1 MAKKRIFSK
10 IVWFS
15 LSVILILVVLSAF
28 SDEDGESQDKTQ
40 AEQSEEYQNS
50 TVSFSQGLSIADF
63 KFGDKEQKV
72 FKTLKA
78 KGYRPYDFDDLNTDR
93 IGETFADRYFTE
105 AYLYEK
111 EDGKFEGLDSS
122 YVVVSFDEFYK
133 LAGIEV
139 TLKNLKIDYSDF
151 QNSLVGHLTEI
162 DKKCIGGHG
171 YVLDEKETKME
182 SDNDMTFVYKNK
194 NGDVCALHVT
204 IPQFDFTQF
213 DFNLTFISRTYLAAE
228 RLMFDAMNKKYHSF

>member
-1 MAKKRIFSK
+1 MAKKKIFSK
-10 IVWFS
+10 IVWFL
-15 LSVILILVVLSAF
+15 LSVILILIVLSAF
-28 SDEDGESQDKTQ
+28 SDEDEESQDETQ

-50 TVSFSQGLSIADF
+50 TTSFSQGLSIADF

-93 IGETFADRYFTE
+93 IGETFTSRYFTE

-111 EDGKFEGLDSS
+111 EGGKFEGFDSS
-122 YVVVSFDEFYK
+122 YVIVSFDEFYK
-133 LAGIEV
+133 LAGVEV

-171 YVLDEKETKME
+171 YVLDEKETELK

-194 NGDVCALHVT
+194 NGDVCTLHVT
-204 IPQFDFTQF
+204 IPQF

-228 RLMFDAMNKKYHSF
+228 KLMFDVMNKKYHSF